1 MTKQE
6 AEDTAGSLKVHV
18 KLALEVDIR
27 ITARIKGDIAIGE
40 SSAPAMRVGSN

>member
-40 SSAPAMRVGSN
+40 LPVLTIRVGIH